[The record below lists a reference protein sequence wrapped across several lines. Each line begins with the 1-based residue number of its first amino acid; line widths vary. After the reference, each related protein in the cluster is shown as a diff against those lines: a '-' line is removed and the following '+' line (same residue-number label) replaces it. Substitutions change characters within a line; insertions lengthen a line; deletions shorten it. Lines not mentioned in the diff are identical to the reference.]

1 MSVPERFR
9 TLGGEPSGARLLL
22 VRHGEAVCNVSG
34 VVGGARGCTG
44 LSDRGRT
51 QAQALG
57 ERLRVSGELG
67 DVAATYVSPLPRARE
82 TAHLVGTAVP
92 GLPVA
97 QVAPDLEELRPGVAD
112 GLTWAQLVARFGGP
126 DWDEDPGMPLA
137 PGGESWLEFSQR
149 CRETL
154 EELARTHRGERVVLF
169 THAGV
174 IEHALRLVFPAPAG
188 TRLGLRTV
196 HCSMTEVEVDGGR
209 RRLLRYNDV
218 APVP

>member
-1 MSVPERFR
+1 MSVPARFR

-22 VRHGEAVCNVSG
+22 VRHGEAVCNVAG

-44 LSDRGRT
+44 LSDRGRA
-51 QAQALG
+51 QARALG
-57 ERLRVSGELG
+57 ERLRMSGELG
-67 DVAATYVSPLPRARE
+67 DVVTTYVSPLARARE
-82 TAHLVGTAVP
+82 TADLVRTSVP
-92 GLPVA
+92 GLPPA
-97 QVAPDLEELRPGVAD
+97 RVAPDLEELRPGEAD

-126 DWDEDPGMPLA
+126 NWDEDPGAPLA
-137 PGGESWLEFSQR
+137 PGGESWLAFSQR
-149 CRETL
+149 CRVAL
-154 EELARTHRGERVVLF
+154 EELARAHPGERVVLF

-188 TRLGLRTV
+188 ARLGLRTT
-196 HCSMTEVEVDGGR
+196 HCSMTEVEVDGAR